1 MNNELSKQQRILLI
15 LTGGTICSFVNEK
28 GERDSDAERAQTLIV
43 NNFRASG
50 SALADESRTC
60 FDVKMPLDIL
70 SENMT
75 TTHWNTLI
83 NAMKGYDYSAYDGV
97 IILHGTDTLAY
108 TASLLSMLME
118 GTKIPVF
125 LISSQLPPYEAAANG
140 NANFRAAVELTAN
153 GIEPNVYAVYRNIE
167 INGGEKEHKMY
178 LHLGSHLLQCGDRSD
193 NFYSIDMQEISME
206 NAVFEGSFIKTN
218 DEKTPAAEGSMPL
231 CDCGELSPCVLKIAP
246 YVGINY
252 DWFSLEGVKAV
263 LHGTYHSCT
272 MAVDPYKDEDP
283 LTNHAVLSL
292 KKRCDDAAPPVPLFF
307 EPCNEAAY
315 KYATTGIVLG
325 SGAKT
330 IWQTTS
336 ETAYIKLLL
345 GCSNGLEGDALERY
359 LNTEING
366 EFIYKK

>member
-1 MNNELSKQQRILLI
+1 MNNKKYRILLI

-43 NNFRASG
+43 SNFRASG
-50 SALADESRTC
+50 SALASENRTC

-83 NAMKGYDYSAYDGV
+83 SAMKGYDYSAYDGV

-108 TASLLSMLME
+108 TAALLSMLMA

-125 LISSQLPPYEAAANG
+125 LVSSQLPPYEAEANG
-140 NANFRAAVELTAN
+140 NANFRAAVELIAN
-153 GIEPNVYAVYRNIE
+153 GIEPNVYAVYRNAE
-167 INGGEKEHKMY
+167 IIGGEKKHAMY

-193 NFYSIDMQEISME
+193 NFYSIDMAEISDE
-206 NAVFEGSFIKTN
+206 DAIFEGSFFRN
-218 DEKTPAAEGSMPL
+218 RDESSCRPTDVMPL
-231 CDCGELSPCVLKIAP
+231 FDCGELSPCVLKIAP

-252 DWFSLEGVKAV
+252 DWFSFEGVKAV

-272 MAVDPYKDEDP
+272 MAVDPYKDDAP
-283 LTNHAVLSL
+283 FTNHAVLSL
-292 KKRCDDAAPPVPLFF
+292 KKRCDEAEPSIPLFF
-307 EPCNEAAY
+307 EPCSKEAY
-315 KYATTGIVLG
+315 KYATTGIALR
-325 SGAKT
+325 SGAKA

-345 GCSNGLEGDALERY
+345 GCSNGLAGDALEKY
-359 LNTEING
+359 LNTETNG
-366 EFIYKK
+366 EFIYGK